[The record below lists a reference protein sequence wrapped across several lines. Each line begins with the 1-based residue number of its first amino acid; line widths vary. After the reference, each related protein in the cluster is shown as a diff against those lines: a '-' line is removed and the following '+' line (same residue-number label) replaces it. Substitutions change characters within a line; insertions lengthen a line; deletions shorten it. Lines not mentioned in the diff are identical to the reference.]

1 MEQSVGWGVREW
13 RVCCRDGVNKLIGSF
28 TGGLEVGEVKRTE
41 FQIGAHGLEVQVAE
55 AGHIIRV
62 VPLDGGIERGGEE
75 SDRVVWGRWGKIDGG
90 RGWRSGQTFITIV

>member
-1 MEQSVGWGVREW
+1 M
-13 RVCCRDGVNKLIGSF
+13 GVNELSGGC
-28 TGGLEVGEVKRTE
+28 TGGVEVGFVIKTE

-75 SDRVVWGRWGKIDGG
+75 SDRVVWGRWRKIDGG
-90 RGWRSGQTFITIV
+90 RGWRSGRTSFTIV